1 MSTNETILEMHDIS
15 KKFPGVQ
22 ALDSVDFSVRAGE
35 VHALL
40 GENGAGKSTLMK
52 ILAGVYMADAGEVL
66 LRGNQV
72 LFDSPY
78 DAWIKGISTIHQ
90 ELMLVPQLTVA
101 ENIFLGKVPTSR
113 MGMINRRQMYEE
125 AEDLLLRLEID
136 ADPRALVG
144 DLPVGMQQMVEIA
157 KALSYDADLII
168 MDEPTSALSHHEIE
182 ILFDRI
188 TRLRDQGRSI
198 VFISHKLAEAFQL
211 SDRVTVLRD
220 GKHIGTEKTSDL
232 TSQELIHMM
241 VGRDVESFFAKTK
254 SEIGEPIL
262 EVSHL
267 TIDGQFYDIS
277 FSLHSGEILGI
288 AGLIGAGRTD
298 LARAIFG
305 AEQPEEGII
314 RLSGEVFERITPRN
328 AIRSGIG
335 FVPENR
341 KEQALFLHMGVR
353 ENIVIPSTPELTRK
367 GVLNLRA
374 EKSVSNDFVTRLEIR
389 TPSLEQE
396 VVNLSGGNQQKV
408 VLARWLATAPR
419 ILIVDEPTRGID
431 IGAKAEI
438 HGLLGE
444 LAARGVGIL
453 LVSSEMEEVLS
464 ISDRVLVMRD
474 GRLVASFESSE
485 ASPEAV
491 AAYAIGVEGV

>member
-1 MSTNETILEMHDIS
+1 
-15 KKFPGVQ
+15 
-22 ALDSVDFSVRAGE
+22 
-35 VHALL
+35 
-40 GENGAGKSTLMK
+40 
-52 ILAGVYMADAGEVL
+52 
-66 LRGNQV
+66 
-72 LFDSPY
+72 
-78 DAWIKGISTIHQ
+78 
-90 ELMLVPQLTVA
+90 
-101 ENIFLGKVPTSR
+101 
-113 MGMINRRQMYEE
+113 MYEE

-232 TSQELIHMM
+232 TNQELIHMM

-367 GVLNLRA
+367 CVLNLRA

-438 HGLLGE
+438 HGLLSE